1 VSRICNGARFTA
13 RGCALRKLARSLGP
27 VRVSERAGIIAAIG
41 FLVFGTPLRAL
52 WSHAAAPWWTPFA
65 LWALLIAAI
74 AINVRRGER

>member
-1 VSRICNGARFTA
+1 
-13 RGCALRKLARSLGP
+13 